1 MESDIVKKIKNEKKE
16 LMEKMNK
23 LENFILSDEYNNLSI
38 TQKDLLLS
46 QRIAMKTYHDILFL
60 RILDLGGNRC

>member
-16 LMEKMNK
+16 LLEKMNK
-23 LENFILSDEYNNLSI
+23 LENFILSDEYNKLSI